1 MLIIVQKGQ
10 HVDLTMKYAD
20 LSRIMV
26 GLGWEDV
33 IEPDAPSENG
43 LSQPI
48 DCDASVLLLNAENK
62 LASKDDIVYFR
73 NLNSQRRCVQ
83 HLGDNRA
90 GNGKGDAEQI
100 LIDLNWIPASIYK
113 LLFVVTIYECE
124 QRNHD
129 FSLIKNA
136 FFRIVNLVTCQ
147 EIIRFNLKDEYDG
160 KTALLI
166 GEIYRDNSD
175 WKFNAIGQGT
185 YDRSL
190 FQIAKRFTC

>member
-1 MLIIVQKGQ
+1 MLSTAAIIV
-10 HVDLTMKYAD
+10 
-20 LSRIMV
+20 
-26 GLGWEDV
+26 
-33 IEPDAPSENG
+33 
-43 LSQPI
+43 
-48 DCDASVLLLNAENK
+48 
-62 LASKDDIVYFR
+62 
-73 NLNSQRRCVQ
+73 
-83 HLGDNRA
+83 
-90 GNGKGDAEQI
+90 
-100 LIDLNWIPASIYK
+100 LNWIPASIHK

-129 FSLIKNA
+129 FSLIQNA

-160 KTALLI
+160 KTALLV

-185 YDRSL
+185 YDKSL